1 MVMIPER
8 TVLAVAREFGDAGK
22 DWLEL
27 QPGRLAELGER
38 WQLSF
43 EEPFDNSLPINV
55 VFRVTRGNQ
64 PLILKTGFPHP
75 EMFAEMAVLVRW
87 QNRPGCVQ
95 LIDSD
100 EEVGAVLM
108 ERVMPGASI
117 RMLAQSRTEDSV
129 SRQVRHLIEKTPL
142 RMGDGDHFPTYRDW
156 CFLAFAECSQNQD
169 ADALLVHMAR
179 VEAMLARVI
188 SRYECGWLLHGD
200 LHHDNILLHDSGD
213 YIAVDPKGVIGP
225 RLFEYGRFVH
235 NFFEDRRH
243 SMSVENI
250 LTQRIAA
257 LKGEYSEDEILVVG
271 YVDLVLASCWSLNGG
286 QKLKTE
292 TFELAELMSVLL
304 NA

>member
-100 EEVGAVLM
+100 EKVGAVLM

-117 RMLAQSRTEDSV
+117 RMLAQSRSEDSV

-169 ADALLVHMAR
+169 AGALLVHMAR
-179 VEAMLARVI
+179 VEAMLARVV
-188 SRYECGWLLHGD
+188 SRYESGWLLHGD

-257 LKGEYSEDEILVVG
+257 LKGEYSEDEILMVG

-292 TFELAELMSVLL
+292 TFELVELMSVLL